1 MVSENNQS
9 KMVLNDI
16 LMATNGYRNFEYPV
30 HALIL
35 EETPHGTN
43 SALLH

>member
-1 MVSENNQS
+1 MVNEDKQS
-9 KMVLNDI
+9 NVVLNDI
-16 LMATNGYRNFEYPV
+16 STATNGYRNFEHPV